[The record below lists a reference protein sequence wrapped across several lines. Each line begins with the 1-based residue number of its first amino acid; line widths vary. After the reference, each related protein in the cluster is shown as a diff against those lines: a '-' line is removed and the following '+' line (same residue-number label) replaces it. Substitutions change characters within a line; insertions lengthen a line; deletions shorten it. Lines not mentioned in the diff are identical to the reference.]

1 LGVRALWWR
10 WSGSSYPD
18 YPPYDGQNLKGKQM
32 FNFPETIKIDVH
44 LHGEGVDQNSG
55 LSAKLDIII
64 AMLDDV
70 LRKEHDMSVQ
80 LDTLTTQVKA
90 NTDAEAS
97 AVLLLQGLSAQIA
110 AIKTDPVAL
119 QTLSDE
125 LKTSADALAAAVVAN
140 TPAA

>member
-1 LGVRALWWR
+1 
-10 WSGSSYPD
+10 
-18 YPPYDGQNLKGKQM
+18 M
-32 FNFPETIKIDVH
+32 FNFPEKIQIDLH
-44 LHGEGVDQNSG
+44 FHGEGVGQNSG

-70 LRKEHDMSVQ
+70 LKKEKHMSVQ

-97 AVLLLQGLSAQIA
+97 AILLLQGLSAQIA

-125 LKTSADALAAAVVAN
+125 LKASADNLAAAVVAN
-140 TPAA
+140 TPAE

>member
-1 LGVRALWWR
+1 LA
-10 WSGSSYPD
+10 
-18 YPPYDGQNLKGKQM
+18 
-32 FNFPETIKIDVH
+32 
-44 LHGEGVDQNSG
+44 
-55 LSAKLDIII
+55 AKLDVVIS
-64 AMLDDV
+64 MLNDV
-70 LRKEHDMSVQ
+70 LKKEIQMSAQ

-97 AVLLLQGLSAQIA
+97 AVVLLQGLSAQIA

-125 LKTSADALAAAVVAN
+125 LKASADALAAAVVAN